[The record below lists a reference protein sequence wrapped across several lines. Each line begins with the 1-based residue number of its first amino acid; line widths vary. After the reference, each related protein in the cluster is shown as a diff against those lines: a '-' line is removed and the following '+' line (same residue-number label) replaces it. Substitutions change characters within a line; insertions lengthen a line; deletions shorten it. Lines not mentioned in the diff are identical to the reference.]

1 MIYKKCLKWIKEIKR
16 EIFKNELKLYLIINN
31 DSFGVFFFLFYCQKQ
46 LTFEQHFFIEFI
58 INEMKFKNPYK
69 N

>member
-31 DSFGVFFFLFYCQKQ
+31 DSFGVFSFSITVEFFMITYVKIKIFQ
-46 LTFEQHFFIEFI
+46 TGHF
-58 INEMKFKNPYK
+58 
-69 N
+69 